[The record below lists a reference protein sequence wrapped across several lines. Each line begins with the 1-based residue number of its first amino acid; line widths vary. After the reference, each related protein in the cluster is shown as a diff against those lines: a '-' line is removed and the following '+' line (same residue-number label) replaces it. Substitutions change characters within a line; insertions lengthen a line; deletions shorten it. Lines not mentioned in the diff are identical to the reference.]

1 MRIPFRRIALL
12 VLLAAGVTVQAA
24 ETQSLSAKIDGASF
38 VSDDDG
44 ITLVPLG
51 NSSGSFSLSAT
62 TAGGSAYP
70 PPKTPID
77 RLSVV
82 CSGLDVGKPLRLD
95 SKSFGS
101 AECDVRFYKGVKPMG
116 GDADAEYKL
125 DKQHAGNSFEVQSVA
140 GKVYAGRFSFRL
152 LDAAGAAHAV
162 EGEFKAE
169 DRQL

>member
-1 MRIPFRRIALL
+1 MRTSSRCIALF
-12 VLLAAGVTVQAA
+12 VLLSAGAAAQAA
-24 ETQSLSAKIDGASF
+24 ETQSLSARVGGAAF

-77 RLSVV
+77 RLSII
-82 CSGLDVGKPLRLD
+82 CSGLAAGKPIRLD
-95 SKSFGS
+95 SASFGR

-116 GDADAEYKL
+116 GDPDAEYTL
-125 DKQHAGNSFEVQSVA
+125 DKQHAGNVFEVQSVA
-140 GKVYAGRFSFRL
+140 GKLYAGRFSFHL
-152 LDAAGAAHAV
+152 IDASGAKQAV

>member
-1 MRIPFRRIALL
+1 MRTSFRRTALF
-12 VLLAAGVTVQAA
+12 VLLATGAAAHAA
-24 ETQSLSAKIDGASF
+24 EKQSFNARIDGAAF
-38 VSDDDG
+38 ASDDDG

-51 NSSGSFSLSAT
+51 NASGSFSLSAT

-82 CSGLDVGKPLRLD
+82 CSGLAADKPSQLD
-95 SKSFGS
+95 SASFS
-101 AECDVRFYKGVKPMG
+101 RAECDVRFYKGVKSMG

-125 DKQHAGNSFEVQSVA
+125 DKQHTGNRFEVQSVA
-140 GKVYAGRFSFRL
+140 GKLYAGRFSFRL
-152 LDAAGAAHAV
+152 LDASGAAHTV
-162 EGEFKAE
+162 DGEFKAE